1 MPGGSLVNVPGGSWV
16 DQFVLRGAGPGGAIA
31 PFRQAVLAGE
41 QLARVAEDRS
51 GLPRASYDA
60 LGTARHQ
67 ARLLSELA
75 RMLDEDVTNW
85 ARKADEAPSPA
96 ADPVGRARVLASAL
110 SGVVR
115 SNATLLD
122 TCTSMLVLA
131 EQMLVVRR
139 TRSRL
144 ELMATV
150 ETLRAAA
157 STAHLTVLAN
167 LPRLTDSVLY
177 DELASGLGS
186 FEVTLS
192 LANRISQKIRSEM
205 SLEPQMPPQRSSVA
219 WSS

>member
-1 MPGGSLVNVPGGSWV
+1 MVNAPRASWI
-16 DQFVLRGAGPGGAIA
+16 DQFVLRGPAPGGALS
-31 PFRQAVLAGE
+31 PFRQAILAGE

-51 GLPRASYDA
+51 GLPRAAYDA

-75 RMLDEDVTNW
+75 RMLDEDVASL
-85 ARKADEAPSPA
+85 ARKVDNAPSPGT
-96 ADPVGRARVLASAL
+96 DPVGHARVLAVSL

-115 SNATLLD
+115 ATATLLD
-122 TCTSMLVLA
+122 TCHSMLLLA
-131 EQMLVVRR
+131 EQLLVVHR

-144 ELMATV
+144 ELMAAV
-150 ETLRAAA
+150 ETLRGAA

-186 FEVTLS
+186 VEVTLS
-192 LANRISQKIRSEM
+192 LANRLSETIRSEM
-205 SLEPQMPPQRSSVA
+205 SLRPSMPPQRAGVLELS
-219 WSS
+219 

>member
-1 MPGGSLVNVPGGSWV
+1 MVNAPRASWI
-16 DQFVLRGAGPGGAIA
+16 DQFVLRGPAPGGALS
-31 PFRQAVLAGE
+31 PFRQAILAGE

-51 GLPRASYDA
+51 GLPRAAYDA

-75 RMLDEDVTNW
+75 RMLDEDVASL
-85 ARKADEAPSPA
+85 ARKVDNAPSPGT
-96 ADPVGRARVLASAL
+96 DPVGHARVLAVSL

-115 SNATLLD
+115 ATATLLD
-122 TCTSMLVLA
+122 TCHSMLLLA
-131 EQMLVVRR
+131 EQLLVVHR

-144 ELMATV
+144 ELMAAV
-150 ETLRAAA
+150 ETLRGAA

-186 FEVTLS
+186 VEVTLS
-192 LANRISQKIRSEM
+192 LANRLSETIRSEM
-205 SLEPQMPPQRSSVA
+205 SLRPSMPPQRTGVLELS
-219 WSS
+219 

>member
-1 MPGGSLVNVPGGSWV
+1 MVNAPRASWI
-16 DQFVLRGAGPGGAIA
+16 DQFVLRGPAPGGALS
-31 PFRQAVLAGE
+31 PFRQAILAGE

-51 GLPRASYDA
+51 GLPRAAYDA

-75 RMLDEDVTNW
+75 RMLDEDVASL
-85 ARKADEAPSPA
+85 ARKVDNAPLPGT
-96 ADPVGRARVLASAL
+96 DPVGHARVLAVSL

-115 SNATLLD
+115 ATATLLD
-122 TCTSMLVLA
+122 TCHSMLLLA
-131 EQMLVVRR
+131 EQLLVVHR

-144 ELMATV
+144 ELMAAV
-150 ETLRAAA
+150 ETLRGAA

-186 FEVTLS
+186 VEVTLS
-192 LANRISQKIRSEM
+192 LANRLSETIRSEM
-205 SLEPQMPPQRSSVA
+205 SLRPSMPPQRAGVLELS
-219 WSS
+219 